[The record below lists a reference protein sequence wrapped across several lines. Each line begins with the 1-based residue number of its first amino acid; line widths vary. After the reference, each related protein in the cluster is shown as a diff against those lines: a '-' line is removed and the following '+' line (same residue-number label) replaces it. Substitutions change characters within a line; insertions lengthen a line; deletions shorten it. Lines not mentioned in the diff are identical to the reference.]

1 MIYEKR
7 GRWCFRD
14 DKGTQHKFNTL
25 AEAKAAYG
33 FPEIVDAPEEEE
45 GSEEETSSNEQE
57 TLFSYQS
64 SSEEEV

>member
-14 DKGTQHKFNTL
+14 DKGTQHKFDTL

-33 FPEIVDAPEEEE
+33 FPEIVEEPSYDFFGEVEESLDEEEE
-45 GSEEETSSNEQE
+45 A
-57 TLFSYQS
+57 
-64 SSEEEV
+64 